1 VPTGR
6 RAWLEGSAKA
16 VPDTLIAAFRN
27 VVARGVQRC
36 SAGLGAAIEPF
47 RAMDMQTVLARAEA
61 ELSAI

>member
-1 VPTGR
+1 
-6 RAWLEGSAKA
+6 